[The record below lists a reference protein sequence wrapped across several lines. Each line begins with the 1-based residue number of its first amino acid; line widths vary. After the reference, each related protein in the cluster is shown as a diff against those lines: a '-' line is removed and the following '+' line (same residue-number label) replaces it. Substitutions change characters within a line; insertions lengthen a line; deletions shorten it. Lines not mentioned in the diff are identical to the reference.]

1 MTFKMMFKKPEQLWQ
16 IKWHLYFLALIAIT
30 LLVGILALIFN
41 FLTVVFYVVLTL
53 LAAAVT
59 FAILVLMYESI
70 KLLTG
75 QNEKLDTI
83 TASLKQNE
91 NLLAQLSS
99 DIQLSETVKNLIHR
113 DTDRSRL
120 RQAVIEKLHQQ
131 DFDATYAM
139 IDDIKRVPGYQ
150 QIAAELRKKADDY
163 RNATDNERTNQVI
176 AYIEKLFEQ
185 YQWTTAGVQIER
197 LIKKFPDSAKAK
209 TMPSKLLELKEQR
222 KKDLLAAWDEAI
234 KKQDTDRS
242 LRVLKELD
250 LYLTPNEG
258 LALQEAASE
267 VFKNK
272 LHNLGV
278 RFSLAVS
285 DKQWNDAL
293 ETGENICRDFPN
305 SKMSGEIR
313 PKLPIMR
320 ELAKK

>member
-1 MTFKMMFKKPEQLWQ
+1 MKFKKPEQLCQ
-16 IKWHLYFLALIAIT
+16 IKWHLCFLT
-30 LLVGILALIFN
+30 LVAFTVPVGILALFFN
-41 FLTVVFYVVLTL
+41 FMATVFYVVLAL

-59 FAILVLMYESI
+59 FAILVLMQESTKVLTEQNK
-70 KLLTG
+70 KLGTIAEALT
-75 QNEKLDTI
+75 QSQT
-83 TASLKQNE
+83 
-91 NLLAQLSS
+91 LLGQLSS

-113 DTDRSRL
+113 DTDRARL
-120 RQAVIEKLHQQ
+120 HQAVIERLHQQ

-139 IDDIKRVPGYQ
+139 IDDIERVVEYQ
-150 QIAAELRKKADDY
+150 QVAAELRKKADDY
-163 RNATDNERTNQVI
+163 RNATDNERANQVI
-176 AYIEKLFEQ
+176 AYIEKLIEQ

-209 TMPSKLLELKEQR
+209 TMTQKLLNQKEQR
-222 KKDLLAAWDEAI
+222 KKELLAAWDEAI
-234 KKQDTDRS
+234 KKQDTNSS

-278 RFSLAVS
+278 QFSLAVS
-285 DKQWNDAL
+285 DKQWDGAL
-293 ETGENICRDFPN
+293 ETGKKICHDFPN

-313 PKLPIMR
+313 PKLTILQ